1 MSWDA
6 WLDEHVKWDIN
17 NYTIKRRAA
26 IHKLCKYGLIPFL
39 QSHGYSVGVD
49 DKELGS
55 RIATGLYNNQNKTFL
70 ESDWNFGSI
79 PNELLTEEYEMYFNH
94 HINDEEWDKFWEL
107 WGVWSDVDKCCQ
119 YGAARQ
125 QDIRQYMWS
134 QLNSNLSAQMIQ
146 LKEKEDVEEN
156 AYEYDTGD
164 AYLRD
169 AKESGEWGG
178 IRK

>member
-1 MSWDA
+1 
-6 WLDEHVKWDIN
+6 
-17 NYTIKRRAA
+17 
-26 IHKLCKYGLIPFL
+26 
-39 QSHGYSVGVD
+39 
-49 DKELGS
+49 
-55 RIATGLYNNQNKTFL
+55 
-70 ESDWNFGSI
+70 
-79 PNELLTEEYEMYFNH
+79 MYFNH
-94 HINDEEWDKFWEL
+94 HINDEEWEKFWEL
-107 WGVWSDVDKCCQ
+107 WGVWSDVNGCCQ

-125 QDIRQYMWS
+125 HDIRQYMWS